1 MELVLVKLGLSDLAD
16 QELTRL
22 NAQQHLPATS
32 SQYPRKKKS
41 EERSPQ
47 MLFNDSMEVSP
58 ELLHFE
64 SPNSKS
70 RSKHFQSST
79 QKSCSSSPEL
89 HTSSLDVTDSIATA
103 VERQISPNASPIS
116 SSQKSTSHVPPESP
130 VSSQGSSSR
139 SLRSCLEA
147 FRRRKSR
154 RLTNNENDTV
164 SPSFSHS
171 NSGRHEGL
179 PETKNDIALKSST
192 NTSATTLSDNPT
204 NHPVSSFKKKLQ
216 KFAFVDK
223 EESLTEPQTSDCTV
237 ANVRPV
243 ACSTQQVSGK
253 RKWIDDT
260 STEDSGNFSL
270 SFVSAE
276 QPVTREIDVQNNR
289 KGPNNISSAAVA
301 SLQTALFSIDD
312 DDINLDF

>member
-16 QELTRL
+16 QELARL

-41 EERSPQ
+41 EDRSSQ

-58 ELLHFE
+58 EFLRVE

-89 HTSSLDVTDSIATA
+89 HTSLLDVTDSNATA

-116 SSQKSTSHVPPESP
+116 SSQKSTSHVPSESP
-130 VSSQGSSSR
+130 VSSQGSSR

-154 RLTNNENDTV
+154 GLTNSENDTG

-179 PETKNDIALKSST
+179 PETKNDIALKSS

-204 NHPVSSFKKKLQ
+204 NHPLSSFKKKLQ

-223 EESLTEPQTSDCTV
+223 EESLTEAQASECTV
-237 ANVRPV
+237 ANIRPD
-243 ACSTQQVSGK
+243 ACSTQQV
-253 RKWIDDT
+253 
-260 STEDSGNFSL
+260 
-270 SFVSAE
+270 
-276 QPVTREIDVQNNR
+276 
-289 KGPNNISSAAVA
+289 
-301 SLQTALFSIDD
+301 
-312 DDINLDF
+312 

>member
-58 ELLHFE
+58 ESMHVE
-64 SPNSKS
+64 SPSSKS

-89 HTSSLDVTDSIATA
+89 HTSSLDVTDSNATA

-130 VSSQGSSSR
+130 VSSQGSRR
-139 SLRSCLEA
+139 SLRSCLEV
-147 FRRRKSR
+147 FRRRKIRGIMIS
-154 RLTNNENDTV
+154 EKDTG

-179 PETKNDIALKSST
+179 PETKSDIALKSST

-204 NHPVSSFKKKLQ
+204 NHPVSSFKKKLK

-237 ANVRPV
+237 ANVRPD
-243 ACSTQQVSGK
+243 ACSTQQVSRK